1 MGMNSDYRVR
11 EEIVPGLA
19 VLLAGIVLYYIEDTP
34 EGETIRSEV
43 NEKLGRRPNT
53 S

>member
-1 MGMNSDYRVR
+1 MNSDYRVR

-19 VLLAGIVLYYIEDTP
+19 VLLAGIVLYYFKDTS
-34 EGETIRSEV
+34 EGD
-43 NEKLGRRPNT
+43 T